1 MSNHTT
7 SSVTTKSGF
16 SIMCQ
21 LIKFVSPFTLIMLI
35 TILMGI
41 LGFLAAIGIT
51 VVGAI
56 GILNQLGFQITPLFS
71 NLKTVFITLTI
82 FAIMRGIL
90 RYLEQSSGHYI
101 AFKLLAFVRDKVFK
115 ALRRLAPSKLDSKD
129 NGQLI
134 ALITS
139 DIELLE
145 VFYAHTIS
153 PIIIAIITCIVMLS
167 MIGYY
172 SLPMAVVALTAYL
185 TIGYM
190 IPYLTAKSS
199 RNHGRIYREKV
210 GDLNQYFLESL
221 RGMREIIL
229 FNQGQSR
236 HDEIQRKSILAD
248 KSTEQIKAHE
258 GITKAITE
266 TAILSFSTLMLFV
279 GIILCQKG
287 SLTFEGFF
295 ISLICLMSSY
305 GPVVA
310 LSNLSN
316 NLLQTLASGERV
328 LDLLE
333 EVPVV
338 SEITNGKGITAT
350 DIKVENLSFS
360 YKTLKKQSCSVI
372 SNTPHTLSK
381 ELPLEDTRILKDLS
395 FEFKKG
401 QIIGISGKS
410 GCGKSTLLKLIM
422 HFYEVQNGSIS
433 ISNTNLNEINTSS
446 LRQNIAYVTQDT
458 YLFDSTLEE
467 NLRIAKRNAT
477 MQQLIEAC
485 KKANLYGFI
494 QSLPNGFQSKV
505 GELGDSLS
513 GGERQRLGIA
523 RAFLHDSPIILLDEP
538 TSNLDSL
545 NESMILNALK
555 AHSQDKIIIIVS
567 HRQSTLSIA
576 DKIYSLKEGR
586 AS

>member
-1 MSNHTT
+1 MPNNPMTSNNQTK
-7 SSVTTKSGF
+7 KSGF
-16 SIMCQ
+16 AVMRQ
-21 LIKFVSPFTLIMLI
+21 LLKLVSPFALIMMI
-35 TILMGI
+35 TISMGI
-41 LGFLAAIGIT
+41 LGFLTAIGIT

-56 GILNQLGFQITPLFS
+56 GILNQLDLQILPLF
-71 NLKTVFITLTI
+71 NELKAIYITLII
-82 FAIMRGIL
+82 FAIARGIL

-115 ALRRLAPSKLDSKD
+115 ALRKLAPSKLDEKD

-145 VFYAHTIS
+145 VFYAHTIA
-153 PIIIAIITCIVMLS
+153 PIVIAILTCTIMLSIIA
-167 MIGYY
+167 YY
-172 SLPMAVVALTAYL
+172 SIPMAFVALMAYI
-185 TIGYM
+185 TIGYI
-190 IPYLTAKSS
+190 IPYFTAKSA
-199 RNHGRIYREKV
+199 REAGRIYREKV

-229 FNQGQSR
+229 FDEGKAR
-236 HDEIQRKSILAD
+236 HDEIQRKSAIAD
-248 KSTEQIKAHE
+248 QSVEKIKAHE

-266 TAILSFSTLMLFV
+266 TALLSFSALMLFV
-279 GIILCQKG
+279 GIILCQN
-287 SLTFEGFF
+287 SNLNFDGFF
-295 ISLICLMSSY
+295 VSLICLMSSY

-328 LDLLE
+328 LALLE
-333 EVPVV
+333 EIPTV
-338 SEITNGKGITAT
+338 SAVTNGKDITST
-350 DIKVENLSFS
+350 SIKVENLSFA
-360 YKTLKKQSCSVI
+360 YKDSSSDSSALKDV
-372 SNTPHTLSK
+372 H
-381 ELPLEDTRILKDLS
+381 ILKDLS
-395 FEFKKG
+395 LDFKKG

-422 HFYEVQNGSIS
+422 HFYEAQNGKIS
-433 ISNTNLNEINTSS
+433 IGGTNVNNINTSS
-446 LRQNIAYVTQDT
+446 LRQNMAYVTQDT

-467 NLRIAKRNAT
+467 NLRIAKRDAT
-477 MQQLIEAC
+477 TEELIEAC
-485 KKANLYGFI
+485 KKANLYDFI
-494 QSLPNGFQSKV
+494 QTLPNGFKTKV

-513 GGERQRLGIA
+513 GGERQRIGIA

-545 NESMILNALK
+545 NESIILNALK
-555 AHSQDKIIIIVS
+555 AHSKDKTIILVS
-567 HRQSTLSIA
+567 HRQSTMSIA
-576 DKIYSLKEGR
+576 DQIYYMEERR

>member
-1 MSNHTT
+1 MPNNKSK
-7 SSVTTKSGF
+7 KSGF
-16 SIMCQ
+16 SIMCK
-21 LIKFVSPFTLIMLI
+21 LLKLVSPFALIMMI
-35 TILMGI
+35 TISMGV

-56 GILNQLGFQITPLFS
+56 GILNQLDLQILPLF
-71 NLKTVFITLTI
+71 NELKVVYITLI
-82 FAIMRGIL
+82 VFAVMRGVL

-101 AFKLLAFVRDKVFK
+101 AFKLLAFMRDKVFK
-115 ALRRLAPSKLDSKD
+115 ALRKLAPSKLEEKD

-145 VFYAHTIS
+145 VFYAHTIA
-153 PIIIAIITCIVMLS
+153 PIAIAIITCVIMLS
-167 MIGYY
+167 IIGYY
-172 SLPMAVVALTAYL
+172 SLPMAVVALLAYI
-185 TIGYM
+185 TIGYI
-190 IPYLTAKSS
+190 IPYYTAKSS
-199 RNHGRIYREKV
+199 RDYGRIYREKV

-229 FNQGQSR
+229 YDQGEAR
-236 HDEIQRKSILAD
+236 HDAIQEKSILAD
-248 KSTEQIKAHE
+248 ESTEKIKAHE
-258 GITKAITE
+258 GLTKAITE
-266 TAILSFSTLMLFV
+266 TALLSFSALMLLI

-287 SLTFEGFF
+287 CLGFDGFF

-333 EVPVV
+333 EVPTV
-338 SEITNGKGITAT
+338 SEVTNGKEVTNT
-350 DIKVENLSFS
+350 NIKMENLSFA
-360 YKTLKKQSCSVI
+360 YKDSSTLKD
-372 SNTPHTLSK
+372 P
-381 ELPLEDTRILKDLS
+381 RILKDLS
-395 FEFKKG
+395 LDFKKG

-422 HFYEVQNGSIS
+422 HFYEAQNGKIS
-433 ISNTNLNEINTSS
+433 IGGTNVNEINTSS
-446 LRQNIAYVTQDT
+446 LRQNMAYVTQDT

-467 NLRIAKRNAT
+467 NLRIAKRDAT
-477 MQQLIEAC
+477 MEELIEAC
-485 KKANLYGFI
+485 KKANLYDFI
-494 QSLPNGFQSKV
+494 QSLPNGFKTKV

-545 NESMILNALK
+545 NESLILNSLK
-555 AHSQDKIIIIVS
+555 AHSKDKTIIIVS
-567 HRQSTLSIA
+567 HRQSTMSIV
-576 DKIYSLKEGR
+576 DSIYYMEEGR

>member
-1 MSNHTT
+1 MPNTPDSTKNTKA
-7 SSVTTKSGF
+7 KSGF

-21 LIKFVSPFTLIMLI
+21 LLQFVSPFTLIMLVTI
-35 TILMGI
+35 TMGV

-56 GILNQLGFQITPLFS
+56 GILNQLDFSMLPLFDKLK
-71 NLKTVFITLTI
+71 NLYLILAI
-82 FAIMRGIL
+82 LAIMRGVL

-101 AFKLLAFVRDKVFK
+101 AFKLLAFIRDKVFK
-115 ALRRLAPSKLDSKD
+115 ALRILAPSKLDSKD

-145 VFYAHTIS
+145 VFYAHTIA
-153 PIIIAIITCIVMLS
+153 PITIALITCVIMLAI
-167 MIGYY
+167 IGYY
-172 SLPMAVVALTAYL
+172 SLQMALVALAAYI
-185 TIGYM
+185 TIGAL
-190 IPYLTAKSS
+190 IPYYTAKSS
-199 RNHGRIYREKV
+199 RNAGRIYREKV

-229 FNQGQSR
+229 FNQGKNR
-236 HDEIQRKSILAD
+236 HDEIQIRSKLAD
-248 KSTEQIKAHE
+248 ESTKHLKNHE

-266 TAILSFSTLMLFV
+266 TAILVFSALMLFV
-279 GIILCQKG
+279 GILLCQKG
-287 SLTFEGFF
+287 SLRFDGFF
-295 ISLICLMSSY
+295 ISLITLMSSY

-328 LDLLE
+328 LGLLE
-333 EVPVV
+333 ETPLVP
-338 SEITNGKGITAT
+338 EITDGKDVQDV
-350 DIKVENLSFS
+350 DIKASNISFS
-360 YKTLKKQSCSVI
+360 YKTDSLDASAE
-372 SNTPHTLSK
+372 SNLYDTHQK
-381 ELPLEDTRILKDLS
+381 EKVNSSILKDLS
-395 FEFKKG
+395 LEFNKG
-401 QIIGISGKS
+401 KIIGISGKS

-422 HFYEVQNGSIS
+422 HFYEVQKGNITIGG
-433 ISNTNLNEINTSS
+433 LNVNELNTSS
-446 LRQNIAYVTQDT
+446 LRHNIAYVTQDT

-477 MQQLIEAC
+477 TEELVEAC
-485 KKANLYGFI
+485 QKANLYDFI
-494 QSLPNGFQSKV
+494 QSLPDGFQTKV

-523 RAFLHDSPIILLDEP
+523 RAFLLDSPIILLDEP

-545 NESMILNALK
+545 NESVILNALK
-555 AHSQDKIIIIVS
+555 THHQDKTIIIVS
-567 HRQSTLSIA
+567 HRASTMSIA
-576 DKIYSLKEGR
+576 DIIYSMEEGR

>member
-1 MSNHTT
+1 MPKNSHAPNHKVSNSTT
-7 SSVTTKSGF
+7 KKSGF
-16 SIMCQ
+16 TVMCQ
-21 LIKFVSPFTLIMLI
+21 LLKLVSPFALIMMI
-35 TILMGI
+35 TISMGV

-56 GILNQLGFQITPLFS
+56 GILNQLDLQILPLFS
-71 NLKTVFITLTI
+71 ELKAVYITLI
-82 FAIMRGIL
+82 VFAVARGIL

-101 AFKLLAFVRDKVFK
+101 AFKLLAFMRDKVFK
-115 ALRRLAPSKLDSKD
+115 ALRKLAPSKLDEKD

-145 VFYAHTIS
+145 VFYAHTIA
-153 PIIIAIITCIVMLS
+153 PVVIAIITCVIMLS
-167 MIGYY
+167 IIGYY
-172 SLPMAVVALTAYL
+172 SLPMAAVALLAYI
-185 TIGYM
+185 TIGYI
-190 IPYLTAKSS
+190 IPYLTAKKS
-199 RNHGRIYREKV
+199 RDAGRIYREKV

-229 FNQGQSR
+229 FDQGKAR
-236 HDEIQRKSILAD
+236 HDEIQRKSALAD
-248 KSTEQIKAHE
+248 ESVEKIKAHE

-266 TAILSFSTLMLFV
+266 TALLSFSALMLFV
-279 GIILCQKG
+279 GIMLCQNG
-287 SLTFEGFF
+287 SLEFDGFF
-295 ISLICLMSSY
+295 VSLICLMSSY

-328 LDLLE
+328 LALLE
-333 EVPVV
+333 EVPTV
-338 SEITNGKGITAT
+338 SEVTNGKDITNT
-350 DIKVENLSFS
+350 SIKVENLSFA
-360 YKTLKKQSCSVI
+360 YKDA
-372 SNTPHTLSK
+372 P
-381 ELPLEDTRILKDLS
+381 ILKDLS
-395 FEFKKG
+395 LDFKKG

-422 HFYEVQNGSIS
+422 HFYEAQNGKIS
-433 ISNTNLNEINTSS
+433 IGGTNVNNINTSS
-446 LRQNIAYVTQDT
+446 LRQNMAYVTQDT

-467 NLRIAKRNAT
+467 NLRIAKRDAT
-477 MQQLIEAC
+477 TEELIEAC
-485 KKANLYGFI
+485 KKANLYDFI
-494 QSLPNGFQSKV
+494 QTLPNGFKTKV

-513 GGERQRLGIA
+513 GGERQRIGIA

-545 NESMILNALK
+545 NESIILNALK
-555 AHSQDKIIIIVS
+555 AHSKDKTIILVS
-567 HRQSTLSIA
+567 HRQSTMSIA
-576 DKIYSLKEGR
+576 DQIYYMEEGR

>member
-1 MSNHTT
+1 MPNNKSK
-7 SSVTTKSGF
+7 KSGF
-16 SIMCQ
+16 SIMCK
-21 LIKFVSPFTLIMLI
+21 LLKLVSPFALVMMI
-35 TILMGI
+35 TISMGV

-56 GILNQLGFQITPLFS
+56 GILNQLDLQILPLF
-71 NLKTVFITLTI
+71 NELKAVYVTLIVF
-82 FAIMRGIL
+82 AVMRGIL

-101 AFKLLAFVRDKVFK
+101 AFKLLAFMRDKVFK
-115 ALRRLAPSKLDSKD
+115 ALRKLAPSKLDEKD

-145 VFYAHTIS
+145 VFYAHTIA
-153 PIIIAIITCIVMLS
+153 PIAIAIITCMIMLS
-167 MIGYY
+167 IIGYY
-172 SLPMAVVALTAYL
+172 SLPMAVVALLAYI
-185 TIGYM
+185 TIGYI
-190 IPYLTAKSS
+190 IPYYTAKSS
-199 RNHGRIYREKV
+199 RDYGRIYREKV

-229 FNQGQSR
+229 FDQGKAR
-236 HDEIQRKSILAD
+236 HDAIQEKSILAD
-248 KSTEQIKAHE
+248 ESTEKIKAHE

-266 TAILSFSTLMLFV
+266 TALLSFSAFMLFV

-287 SLTFEGFF
+287 SLGFDGFF

-333 EVPVV
+333 EVPTV
-338 SEITNGKGITAT
+338 SEVTNGKDVTNT
-350 DIKVENLSFS
+350 NIKIENLSFA
-360 YKTLKKQSCSVI
+360 YKDSSTLKD
-372 SNTPHTLSK
+372 P
-381 ELPLEDTRILKDLS
+381 RILKDLS
-395 FEFKKG
+395 LDFKKG

-422 HFYEVQNGSIS
+422 HFYETQNGKIS
-433 ISNTNLNEINTSS
+433 IGDINVNQINTSS
-446 LRQNIAYVTQDT
+446 LRQNMAYVTQDT

-467 NLRIAKRNAT
+467 NLRIAKRDAT
-477 MQQLIEAC
+477 MEELIEAC
-485 KKANLYGFI
+485 KKANLYDFI
-494 QSLPNGFQSKV
+494 QSLPNGFKTKV

-545 NESMILNALK
+545 NESIILNSLK
-555 AHSQDKIIIIVS
+555 AHSKDKTIIIVS
-567 HRQSTLSIA
+567 HRQSTMSIV
-576 DKIYSLKEGR
+576 DSIYYMEEGR

>member
-1 MSNHTT
+1 MPKHNTVNNSPK
-7 SSVTTKSGF
+7 SKRSGF
-16 SIMCQ
+16 SVMCN
-21 LIKFVSPFTLIMLI
+21 LLKLVSPFAGVMMI
-35 TILMGI
+35 TISMGV

-56 GILNQLGFQITPLFS
+56 GILNQLDLQILPLF
-71 NLKTVFITLTI
+71 NELKVVYITLI
-82 FAIMRGIL
+82 VFAVMRGIL

-101 AFKLLAFVRDKVFK
+101 AFRLLAFMRDKVFK
-115 ALRRLAPSKLDSKD
+115 ALRKLAPSKLDEKD

-145 VFYAHTIS
+145 VFYAHTIA
-153 PIIIAIITCIVMLS
+153 PIAIAIITCIIMLS
-167 MIGYY
+167 IIGYY
-172 SLPMAVVALTAYL
+172 SLPMACVALAAYI
-185 TIGYM
+185 TIGYI
-190 IPYLTAKSS
+190 IPYYTAKSS
-199 RNHGRIYREKV
+199 RDYGRDYREKV

-229 FNQGQSR
+229 FDQGKTR
-236 HDEIQRKSILAD
+236 HDKIQAKSALAD
-248 KSTEQIKAHE
+248 KSVEKIKAHE

-266 TAILSFSTLMLFV
+266 TALLSFSALMLFV
-279 GIILCQKG
+279 GIMLCQNG
-287 SLTFEGFF
+287 SLSFDGFF
-295 ISLICLMSSY
+295 VALICLMSSY

-328 LDLLE
+328 LGLLE
-333 EVPVV
+333 EVPTV
-338 SEITNGKGITAT
+338 SEVTNGKEVKTPS
-350 DIKVENLSFS
+350 IKVDNLSFA
-360 YKTLKKQSCSVI
+360 YKDV
-372 SNTPHTLSK
+372 P
-381 ELPLEDTRILKDLS
+381 ILKDLS
-395 FEFKKG
+395 LDFKKG

-422 HFYEVQNGSIS
+422 HFYEAQNGKIS
-433 ISNTNLNEINTSS
+433 IGGTNVNNINTSS
-446 LRQNIAYVTQDT
+446 LRKNMAYVTQDT

-477 MQQLIEAC
+477 MDELIEAC
-485 KKANLYGFI
+485 KKANLYDFI
-494 QSLPNGFQSKV
+494 QSLPNGFQTKV

-545 NESMILNALK
+545 NESIILNALK
-555 AHSQDKIIIIVS
+555 AHSKDKTIIIVS
-567 HRQSTLSIA
+567 HRQSTMSIV
-576 DKIYSLKEGR
+576 DYVYHMEEGR